1 MNTRTAALLSPA
13 SSAPCAANAAPDA
26 APASRAG
33 LFSFL
38 DHSHQEIQRMLLGLQ
53 DVVQAMNMDGLT
65 PEVREHARTLL
76 AWFNTHAREHHVDE
90 ERHVF
95 PALLTSHDEAMRTV
109 AERLMQ
115 DHCWLEEDW
124 LQIAP
129 SLSAAADGFQW
140 FDLDVLRH
148 AVDVFSQLYVD
159 HIVLEESVAYPQ
171 ARRSISELDA
181 AGMGVEMA
189 RRRAQRE
196 ARAG

>member
-13 SSAPCAANAAPDA
+13 SSAPSVTNATPDA
-26 APASRAG
+26 AAAPRAG
-33 LFSFL
+33 MFSFL

-53 DVVQAMNMDGLT
+53 DVVQAMDMDGLT

-129 SLSAAADGFQW
+129 ALSAAADGFQW

-148 AVDVFSQLYVD
+148 AVEVFSQLYVD

-171 ARRSISELDA
+171 ARRSIGELDA

>member
-1 MNTRTAALLSPA
+1 MTHRIAALLSPA
-13 SSAPCAANAAPDA
+13 STAPCAADA
-26 APASRAG
+26 APAARAG
-33 LFSFL
+33 MFSFL

-53 DVVQAMNMDGLT
+53 DVVQAMDMDGLT
-65 PEVREHARTLL
+65 PEVRGHARALL
-76 AWFNTHAREHHVDE
+76 AWFNSHAREHHVDE

-95 PALLTSHDEAMRTV
+95 PALLTSHDVALRTV

-148 AVDVFSQLYVD
+148 AVEVFSQLYVD

-171 ARRSISELDA
+171 ARRSISEVDA
-181 AGMGVEMA
+181 ASMGVEMA

>member
-1 MNTRTAALLSPA
+1 MTTHTAALLSP
-13 SSAPCAANAAPDA
+13 SVQVPCAPDT
-26 APASRAG
+26 APAARAG
-33 LFSFL
+33 MFSFL
-38 DHSHQEIQRMLLGLQ
+38 DHSHQEMQRMLLGLQ
-53 DVVQAMNMDGLT
+53 DLVQAMDMDGLT
-65 PEVREHARTLL
+65 REVRDHARTLL
-76 AWFNTHAREHHVDE
+76 EWFNTHAREHHVDE

-95 PALLTSHDEAMRTV
+95 PALLSSHDEALRTV

-129 SLSAAADGFQW
+129 SLSAAADGFHW

-148 AVDVFSQLYVD
+148 AVQVFSQLYVD

-171 ARRSISELDA
+171 ARRSISEADA
-181 AGMGVEMA
+181 ATMGVEMA

>member
-1 MNTRTAALLSPA
+1 MPKESRPTRSATSI
-13 SSAPCAANAAPDA
+13 SSR
-26 APASRAG
+26 S
-33 LFSFL
+33 
-38 DHSHQEIQRMLLGLQ
+38 
-53 DVVQAMNMDGLT
+53 V
-65 PEVREHARTLL
+65 
-76 AWFNTHAREHHVDE
+76 
-90 ERHVF
+90 
-95 PALLTSHDEAMRTV
+95 AMRSV

-148 AVDVFSQLYVD
+148 AVEVFTQLYVD

-171 ARRSISELDA
+171 ARRNISEADA
-181 AGMGVEMA
+181 ASMGVEMA